1 MRIPSK
7 RKNKTESLK
16 ELINKVLRINSMHS
30 KLDEVE
36 VVLAWKEVFG
46 DVINKKTRRLILQ
59 QDGTLIVT
67 LDSGP
72 LKEEF
77 NHEKEKVAKMLNSH
91 LKREIV
97 KEVRI
102 R

>member
-16 ELINKVLRINSMHS
+16 ELVDKVLRINRMHS

-46 DVINKKTRRLILQ
+46 EVVNKRTRRLILQ
-59 QDGTLIVT
+59 QDGTLLVT

-77 NHEKEKVAKMLNSH
+77 NHEKAKIIKMLNDH
-91 LKREIV
+91 LKRDVV
-97 KEVRI
+97 KKVRI

>member
-1 MRIPSK
+1 MEK
-7 RKNKTESLK
+7 LK
-16 ELINKVLRINSMHS
+16 ELAFHDAITTQSDYLCILES
-30 KLDEVE
+30 
-36 VVLAWKEVFG
+36 WKEVFG

-77 NHEKEKVAKMLNSH
+77 NHEKAKIIKMLNDH
-91 LKREIV
+91 LKRDIV
-97 KEVRI
+97 KKVRI

>member
-1 MRIPSK
+1 MKMPPS
-7 RKNKTESLK
+7 RKNRTQPLSAVIDKFLQ
-16 ELINKVLRINSMHS
+16 LNRMHS

-46 DVINKKTRRLILQ
+46 DVIHKKTRHLMLQ
-59 QDGTLIVT
+59 QDGTLLIS
-67 LDSGP
+67 LNSGP

-77 NHEKEKVAKMLNSH
+77 NHEKAKIIKMLNDH
-91 LKREIV
+91 LKRDVV
-97 KEVRI
+97 KKVRI

>member
-7 RKNKTESLK
+7 RKSKTESLK
-16 ELINKVLRINSMHS
+16 ELIDKVLRINSMHS

>member
-16 ELINKVLRINSMHS
+16 ELVNKVLRINRMHS

-46 DVINKKTRRLILQ
+46 EVVNKRTRRLILQ
-59 QDGTLIVT
+59 QDGTLLVT

-77 NHEKEKVAKMLNSH
+77 NQEKEKVAKMLNSH
-91 LKREIV
+91 LNRDLV
-97 KEVRI
+97 KGVRI

>member
-16 ELINKVLRINSMHS
+16 ELVDKVLRINRMHS

-46 DVINKKTRRLILQ
+46 EVVNKRTRRLILQ
-59 QDGTLIVT
+59 QDGTLLVT

-91 LKREIV
+91 LNRDVV
-97 KEVRI
+97 KGVRI

>member
-1 MRIPSK
+1 
-7 RKNKTESLK
+7 
-16 ELINKVLRINSMHS
+16 
-30 KLDEVE
+30 

-46 DVINKKTRRLILQ
+46 EVVNKRTRRLILQ
-59 QDGTLIVT
+59 QDGTLLVT

-91 LKREIV
+91 LNRDIV
-97 KEVRI
+97 KGVRI